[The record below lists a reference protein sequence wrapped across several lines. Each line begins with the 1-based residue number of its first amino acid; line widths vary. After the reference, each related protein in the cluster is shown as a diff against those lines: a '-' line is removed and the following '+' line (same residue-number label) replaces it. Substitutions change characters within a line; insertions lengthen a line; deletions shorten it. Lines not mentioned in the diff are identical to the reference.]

1 MLRLEKRRRGPD
13 TGNTKKR
20 PPGGAK
26 RVRVKI
32 TWKTIAPLAIY
43 IGKGDFW
50 KFGLISFAGLPLI
63 VLPWLQWV

>member
-26 RVRVKI
+26 RVRLKI

-43 IGKGDFW
+43 VSA
-50 KFGLISFAGLPLI
+50 LAAGG
-63 VLPWLQWV
+63 V